1 MSLAMEEWV
10 MNSLYSELIG
20 MPLWTLSAFGFLQ
33 DGDVIR
39 SSDVRCR
46 LIEYL
51 VVKYMNQ
58 CPNNLYNNDYRH
70 DWKLSSYIPLVKQA
84 VKTCRSSFEQS

>member
-1 MSLAMEEWV
+1 MSLTMEEWV

-20 MPLWTLSAFGFLQ
+20 MPLWTLSAFGSLE
-33 DGDVIR
+33 DGEIIC
-39 SSDVRCR
+39 SYDVRYR

-51 VVKYMNQ
+51 VLKYLNQ
-58 CPNNLYNNDYRH
+58 TPKHLYDNNYRH

-84 VKTCRSSFEQS
+84 VKTCHSIKCS